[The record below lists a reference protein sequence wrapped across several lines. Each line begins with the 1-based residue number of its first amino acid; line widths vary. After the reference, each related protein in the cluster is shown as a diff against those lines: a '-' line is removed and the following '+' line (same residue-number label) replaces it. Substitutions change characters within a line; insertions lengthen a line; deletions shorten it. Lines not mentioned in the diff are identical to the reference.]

1 MKKKK
6 VEWSKVFTFII
17 ALLFAVYGIFCGVQY
32 YNLCEQ
38 AIENQSMSYPDATL
52 AVTCVTTVLGS
63 LLSYLLYNGAMK
75 NSRNKYGLDSD
86 GQPFMNSPP
95 GEITIDEPMG

>member
-1 MKKKK
+1 MSKKKI
-6 VEWSKVFTFII
+6 EWSKVFTLII
-17 ALLFAVYGIFCGVQY
+17 AIIFAVYGIFCGVKY

-38 AIENQSMSYPDATL
+38 AIENGNGSYPDATL

-75 NSRNKYGLDSD
+75 NSRNKYGIDSN
-86 GQPFMNSPP
+86 GQPFQQTDCPLP
-95 GEITIDEPMG
+95 EDGPMG

>member
-1 MKKKK
+1 MSKKKI
-6 VEWSKVFTFII
+6 EWSKVFTALI
-17 ALLFAVYGIFCGVQY
+17 AIVFAIYGIFCGVQY

-38 AIENQSMSYPDATL
+38 AIESGSGSYPDATL

-75 NSRNKYGLDSD
+75 NSRNKYGIDSS
-86 GQPFMNSPP
+86 GQPFQQVQDTPLEDI
-95 GEITIDEPMG
+95 GPMG